1 MRISSTLCG
10 VALAAMLGVA
20 GPALGLDT
28 KASSSNTDPAEALRF
43 GLNSYKSGNAAA
55 AVEALSYAASKGLP
69 SAQWKLGQ
77 MFATGDGVDRDEYRA
92 FELFTQLANDNADAA
107 PRDPSAPYVADAF
120 VRLGSYYRRGIA
132 DTPVKADP
140 VRARQF
146 FSYAASYF
154 GDATAQLNLAHMLYV
169 GEGGERDLVQA
180 ARWANLAA
188 DKGNAEAKLLLVD
201 ISLDLTHKHLEGDQ
215 TFYNLRQ
222 ATQWAE
228 RASEYGSI
236 EGQALFGHLLFE
248 GDGIAREPVEGLMY
262 LTIALARATTPDLA
276 WIRDMHEA
284 ARSAATPEEWAAA
297 KIRAD
302 EWLAANAVKAT
313 STLTQ

>member
-1 MRISSTLCG
+1 MRISSALCG

-20 GPALGLDT
+20 GPASGLDI
-28 KASSSNTDPAEALRF
+28 KGPNTDPAEALRF
-43 GLNSYKSGNAAA
+43 GLSSYKSGNTEA
-55 AVEALSYAASKGLP
+55 AVEALGYAASKGLP

-77 MFATGDGVDRDEYRA
+77 MYAAGDGVDRDEYRA
-92 FELFTQLANDNADAA
+92 FELFSRLASDNADAA

-120 VRLGSYYRRGIA
+120 VQLGGYYRRGIP
-132 DTPVKADP
+132 DSSVKSDP
-140 VRARQF
+140 ARARQF

-154 GDATAQLNLAHMLYV
+154 GDATAQLNLAHMFYV

-201 ISLDLTHKHLEGDQ
+201 ISLDLTHRHMDADP

-228 RASEYGSI
+228 RAAEYGSI

-262 LTIALARATTPDLA
+262 LTVALARATTPDLA

-297 KIRAD
+297 RSLAD
-302 EWLAANAVKAT
+302 QWLASNAVKAT
-313 STLTQ
+313 SNLTQ